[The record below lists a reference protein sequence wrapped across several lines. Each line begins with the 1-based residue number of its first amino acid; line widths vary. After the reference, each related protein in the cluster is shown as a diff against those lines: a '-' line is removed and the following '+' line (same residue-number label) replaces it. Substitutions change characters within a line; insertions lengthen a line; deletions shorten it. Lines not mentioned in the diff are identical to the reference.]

1 MHGRLFTLQPFNN
14 VLVAG
19 ALLAAAV
26 IIALLLVLQAWWALA
41 VLLAIPLVIIWP
53 AEVGLGGFA
62 MAVPFAIVTLGNGSV
77 KLGWVLGLSAGGALV
92 FSGFVL
98 GRLQRPPTV
107 ARYWVLLVLWASFTA
122 FWALDREVA
131 LKLVI
136 TAGSLIAVYL
146 IAVSVRLDE
155 KQFSRVCMMC
165 VVGGCAAAC
174 IAIQRALAEG
184 IQQRLPGITGT
195 TDDDPNMFAASLLLP
210 FALAVSI
217 AVTNGPSLRRALAWF
232 AVTVLALGILVTM
245 SRGGLLS
252 LVAMFIVFAYR
263 LRFNRP
269 MIFVVTVFALLL
281 SFMPGVLFQRVQ
293 AMKHGDA
300 RLTFW
305 RLGLTEILPHYGLMG
320 VGLGNFPVA
329 FTRYAGR
336 ATGVVPA
343 GEEFNRDSHN
353 IYVGTAVELGLPGFV
368 LLVTAIVWHRMQLQ
382 RLHARSRSRPGYE
395 LIGFEAAMWALLVA
409 GFFINL
415 FWHKFFWLNWML
427 LAQAVVILERRSAES
442 PQQGSAGKW
451 QTLSSQ
457 KTFIVDAAL
466 Q

>member
-1 MHGRLFTLQPFNN
+1 
-14 VLVAG
+14 
-19 ALLAAAV
+19 
-26 IIALLLVLQAWWALA
+26 
-41 VLLAIPLVIIWP
+41 
-53 AEVGLGGFA
+53 
-62 MAVPFAIVTLGNGSV
+62 MAVPFAIVTLGNGDTSV
-77 KLGWVLGLSAGGALV
+77 KLGWVLGLAAGATLV

-98 GRLQRPPTV
+98 GRLQRPPAV
-107 ARYWVLLVLWASFTA
+107 ARYWVLLVIWASLTA

-146 IAVSVRLDE
+146 IAISVRLDD

-165 VVGGCAAAC
+165 LVGGCAAAG

-184 IQQRLPGITGT
+184 IQQRLMGITGT
-195 TDDDPNMFAASLLLP
+195 AHDDPNMFAASLLLP
-210 FALAVSI
+210 LSLAVSM
-217 AVTNGPSLRRALAWF
+217 AVTNGRLLRRA
-232 AVTVLALGILVTM
+232 VTLCAAGVITLGILVTM

-252 LVAMFIVFAYR
+252 LVAMIIVFAYR
-263 LRFNRP
+263 LRFRRR
-269 MIFVVTVFALLL
+269 MIFVVTVVALLL

-293 AMKHGDA
+293 ATKHGDA

-305 RLGLTEILPHYGLMG
+305 RLGLMEILPRHGLIG

-329 FTRYAGR
+329 FTRYGGH
-336 ATGVVPA
+336 ATGILPE

-368 LLVTAIVWHRMQLQ
+368 LLVTAIVGQRKQLQ
-382 RLHARSRSRPGYE
+382 RFYARSRSRPGHE
-395 LIGFEAAMWALLVA
+395 LVGFEAAMWALLVA

-427 LAQAVVILERRSAES
+427 LAQAVVILERRLAES

-451 QTLSSQ
+451 
-457 KTFIVDAAL
+457 
-466 Q
+466 